1 MATHQRYGCYSA
13 QKEDILVLNIKFK
26 LMMSGGWGKRA
37 ASRID
42 RKQFEQDD
50 LLKSLGSQFNV
61 DFSGYDQWQRRS
73 KVVQPV
79 QRPPATKDDVSFT
92 VGLSKSDELCRHS
105 TYRDKKQAA
114 KLEQLQK
121 QRSERIKIT
130 ELRLQTRRK
139 TLLEYQR
146 RYKEL
151 LDENIKL
158 KYAIDSEEIH
168 SHATV
173 KALLRKYEKYRGGMT
188 TLSTNFVKEL
198 EDALRDLK
206 ETKTKLSD
214 SISGLEQQV
223 TIVDEELKSQQNQL
237 HVLNS
242 YKDKE
247 YPVKAMKISNLQK
260 DMEGLKISNQDE
272 QEELQHIIN
281 TEIGKYHKK
290 RVHVANQITHTVTEK
305 AVSMMHPSLKDMA
318 LQNLVMQ
325 KEIEFHTREQQ
336 DLQEVIQDTEAE
348 VDHMLRD
355 PLTNTRLQMFPE
367 FYSSTQKCTPEMEV
381 ILDIPTQEWLPI

>member
-1 MATHQRYGCYSA
+1 
-13 QKEDILVLNIKFK
+13 
-26 LMMSGGWGKRA
+26 MMSGGWGKRA

-79 QRPPATKDDVSFT
+79 QRPSATKDDVSFT
-92 VGLSKSDELCRHS
+92 VGFSKSDDLCRHS

-114 KLEQLQK
+114 RLEQLQK

-158 KYAIDSEEIH
+158 KHAIDSEEIH
-168 SHATV
+168 SHASV

-198 EDALRDLK
+198 EDALKDLE
-206 ETKTKLSD
+206 ETKTKLAD

-223 TIVDEELKSQQNQL
+223 AIVDEELKSQQYQL

-260 DMEGLKISNQDE
+260 DMEGLKISNQEE

-290 RVHVANQITHTVTEK
+290 RVQVANEITHTVTEN

-336 DLQEVIQDTEAE
+336 DLQEAIQDTEAE

-367 FYSSTQKCTPEMEV
+367 FYSSTKKCTPDMEV